1 MTAVAEQS
9 GFTPCELALAW
20 AARHPAVS
28 LVLVGGRSVAQVSQG
43 AAALAKVPRAA
54 LDRLDDGRA

>member
-1 MTAVAEQS
+1 MTAVAERA
-9 GFTPCELALAW
+9 GFTSGELALAW

-28 LVLVGGRSVAQVSQG
+28 LVFIGGRSVAQIAQG